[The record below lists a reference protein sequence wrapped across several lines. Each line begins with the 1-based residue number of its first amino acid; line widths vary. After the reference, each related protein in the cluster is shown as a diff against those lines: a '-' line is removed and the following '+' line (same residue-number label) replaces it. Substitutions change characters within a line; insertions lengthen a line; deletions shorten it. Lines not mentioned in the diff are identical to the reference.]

1 MNSLCFIALRIKT
14 CHWQLFIC
22 TVFILQLLNLVHVRY
37 FSKRLFFSLT
47 RTLNPK
53 KPYFTILLS
62 WDVKKSSQREADVFR
77 LKFDVKR
84 CSYKRDK
91 IINIVSIASD
101 LKHVFDIA
109 TTSQKSALLK
119 LLLKDCKLNG
129 KTLEYELNKPFDKL
143 LSCPNYQE
151 WTAITINN
159 LDAFEK
165 LGI

>member
-1 MNSLCFIALRIKT
+1 M
-14 CHWQLFIC
+14 
-22 TVFILQLLNLVHVRY
+22 
-37 FSKRLFFSLT
+37 
-47 RTLNPK
+47 
-53 KPYFTILLS
+53 LLS
-62 WDVKKSSQREADVFR
+62 WDVKNSSQRLLNVFR

-143 LSCPNYQE
+143 LSCLDYKQWSE
-151 WTAITINN
+151 ITINH
-159 LDAFEK
+159 LDEFDRVVV
-165 LGI
+165 

>member
-1 MNSLCFIALRIKT
+1 M
-14 CHWQLFIC
+14 
-22 TVFILQLLNLVHVRY
+22 
-37 FSKRLFFSLT
+37 
-47 RTLNPK
+47 
-53 KPYFTILLS
+53 LLS
-62 WDVKKSSQREADVFR
+62 WDVKKSSLREATVFR

-143 LSCPNYQE
+143 LSCPDYKQWPE
-151 WTAITINN
+151 IAVNN
-159 LDAFEK
+159 LNVFEN
-165 LGI
+165 LDV